1 MAGCRHRPPVV
12 AAPARAAARAVALA
26 AALLGGCAEAPHEP
40 PAAAPPVE
48 AAVPPEPLPATGGV
62 YRARDWQERTRET
75 FRQLDRNRD
84 GKLDLAEIRLGFA
97 VLDVDGDGFIS
108 RHEALQLVEAG
119 DRNRDGRLSRAELE
133 ALPALRF
140 ETDRDGDGLVSALE
154 FSLARTDEFVR
165 ADLDRDGRL
174 APEEWRR
181 VPRFTLFRF

>member
-1 MAGCRHRPPVV
+1 MAGCRHRPPVA

-26 AALLGGCAEAPHEP
+26 VTLLGGCTETPPEA

-48 AAVPPEPLPATGGV
+48 AAVPPEPLAATGGV
-62 YRARDWQERTRET
+62 YRGRDWQERTRET

>member
-1 MAGCRHRPPVV
+1 MAGCRHRPPVA

-26 AALLGGCAEAPHEP
+26 AAFLAGCTDAPEP
-40 PAAAPPVE
+40 PVAAAPVE
-48 AAVPPEPLPATGGV
+48 AVAPPEPLPATGEA

-84 GKLDLAEIRLGFA
+84 GKLDLSEVRGGFA
-97 VLDVDGDGFIS
+97 VLDVDGGGFVS
-108 RHEALQLVEAG
+108 RHEALRLVEAG

-133 ALPALRF
+133 ALAGLRL
-140 ETDRDGDGLVSALE
+140 ESDRDGDGLVSALE

-174 APEEWRR
+174 VPEEWRT

>member
-1 MAGCRHRPPVV
+1 MAGCRHRPPVA
-12 AAPARAAARAVALA
+12 AAPARAAALAVALLA
-26 AALLGGCAEAPHEP
+26 GCAEAPPEP

-48 AAVPPEPLPATGGV
+48 AESAPEPPAATGGV

-75 FRQLDRNRD
+75 FRELDRNRD
-84 GKLDLAEIRLGFA
+84 GKLDLSEVRGGFA
-97 VLDVDGDGFIS
+97 VLDADGDGFVS

-133 ALPALRF
+133 ALAGLRL
-140 ETDRDGDGLVSALE
+140 ESDRDGDGLVSALE

-174 APEEWRR
+174 APEEWRK

>member
-1 MAGCRHRPPVV
+1 MAGCRHRPPVA

-48 AAVPPEPLPATGGV
+48 AAVPPEPLAATGGV

-84 GKLDLAEIRLGFA
+84 GKLDLDEIRAGFS
-97 VLDVDGDGFIS
+97 VLDVDGDGYIS

-133 ALPALRF
+133 ALASLRF
-140 ETDRDGDGLVSALE
+140 ETDRDGDGRVNALE

-165 ADLDRDGRL
+165 ADLDRNGVVTPD
-174 APEEWRR
+174 EWRR